1 LFYLRDEEEEEGL
14 REMAE
19 DGHNSESHA
28 REVAEG
34 VTGKDLG
41 TTKLVHIFMP
51 YSYLPVDGPG
61 QRLLTIGT

>member
-1 LFYLRDEEEEEGL
+1 
-14 REMAE
+14 MAE